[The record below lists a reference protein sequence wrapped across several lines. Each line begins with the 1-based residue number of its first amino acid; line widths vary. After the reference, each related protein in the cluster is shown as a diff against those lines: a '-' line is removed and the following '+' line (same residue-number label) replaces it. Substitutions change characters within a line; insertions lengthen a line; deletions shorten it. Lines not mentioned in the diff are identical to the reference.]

1 MFLLIF
7 SHIIGSIIHIIP
19 YSIRVLRLKNMI
31 FNAKNRKTV
40 ERIWAVIAVLV
51 IFGMVGFTLIALI
64 Q

>member
-1 MFLLIF
+1 
-7 SHIIGSIIHIIP
+7 
-19 YSIRVLRLKNMI
+19 MI

-40 ERIWAVIAVLV
+40 ERIWAVVAVLV